1 MQNPIQV
8 IVDRVNVERRAPQKK
23 YQGTNLRED
32 GKQKTGQTVQSQ
44 EPSQT
49 MGTQRS
55 LFLQDYSTRKHPHRI
70 SSVHSDCTTNI
81 LWSIDSEGLENW
93 QHGRYQQLSQTMVSE
108 QQTWW
113 RVETLFYF
121 LLGVG
126 RISDINK
133 VERIYFSAQFQRV
146 QPTVFGSTDSR
157 LMMMKALMVA
167 AVCGRDS

>member
-1 MQNPIQV
+1 MAS
-8 IVDRVNVERRAPQKK
+8 RR
-23 YQGTNLRED
+23 L
-32 GKQKTGQTVQSQ
+32 GKQCRA
-44 EPSQT
+44 
-49 MGTQRS
+49 RS
-55 LFLQDYSTRKHPHRI
+55 PVKPWAHRGHFFSKIIPQGNTPHRI

-93 QHGRYQQLSQTMVSE
+93 QHGRCQQLSQTMVSE
-108 QQTWW
+108 QQTAWQ

-157 LMMMKALMVA
+157 LVMMKALMVA
-167 AVCGRDS
+167 GVCGRDS